1 MTLTQGSLEKANSIQ
16 RLEEAA
22 TELYKA
28 LQAGRD
34 TGRSARPSIFCV
46 FVTLTSCYRYGGHYG
61 KVARIQNTQCSILQ
75 TNVRLLVYHVYS
87 ASECF

>member
-34 TGRSARPSIFCV
+34 TGWSACPH
-46 FVTLTSCYRYGGHYG
+46 LY
-61 KVARIQNTQCSILQ
+61 
-75 TNVRLLVYHVYS
+75 
-87 ASECF
+87 